1 MDASHGGS
9 IRADRVVAAVTA
21 PGPALEAITDI
32 QEACKALEQEAGRLG
47 ATGDPIAPMI
57 SVFAGSARA
66 INRLL
71 VDATV
76 KIEAQQEATGK
87 LIQSVKPQIS
97 ADDIKALNQAS
108 AANATAEVVH
118 AVRHLTA
125 QMFWR
130 TSLLAGAALA
140 VAFAAGVGAKWWVAP
155 VRPLLQC
162 QTIRGG
168 TYCGHWQT
176 PPTEQ
181 PDAPQTTGAK
191 PSLKGK

>member
-1 MDASHGGS
+1 M
-9 IRADRVVAAVTA
+9 TT
-21 PGPALEAITDI
+21 PGLGPEAITGI
-32 QEACKALEQEAGRLG
+32 REACEALEQQANRLN

-57 SVFAGSARA
+57 SVFAGSAGA
-66 INRLL
+66 INQLL
-71 VDATV
+71 ADATL
-76 KIEAQQEATGK
+76 KIQAQQEATGK

-108 AANATAEVVH
+108 AANATAEVVY
-118 AVRHLTA
+118 AVRNLTA

-140 VAFAAGVGAKWWVAP
+140 IAFSAGVGAKWWVTP

-168 TYCGHWQT
+168 VYCGHWQA

-181 PDAPQTTGAK
+181 PDTPQTAGAK
-191 PSLKGK
+191 PSAKGK